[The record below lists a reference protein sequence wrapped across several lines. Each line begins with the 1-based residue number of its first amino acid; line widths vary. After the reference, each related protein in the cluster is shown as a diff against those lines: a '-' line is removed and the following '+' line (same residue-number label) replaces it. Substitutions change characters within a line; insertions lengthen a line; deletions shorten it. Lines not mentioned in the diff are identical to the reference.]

1 MIREDVGQI
10 SLEYMLIFT
19 ISLIILIVFTL
30 PLAELTIKDTFD
42 ISDTLNT
49 KNDVSKIAQAIK
61 RVYGEGQGSK
71 QVIHIKSS
79 DVVKLNIG
87 NDYISANLKMND
99 GSEKL
104 IKENFNSKLE
114 KSTITLNKGEN
125 TIVIEW
131 PVGGGLMKIYKI

>member
-71 QVIHIKSS
+71 QVIHIK
-79 DVVKLNIG
+79 
-87 NDYISANLKMND
+87 
-99 GSEKL
+99 
-104 IKENFNSKLE
+104 
-114 KSTITLNKGEN
+114 
-125 TIVIEW
+125 
-131 PVGGGLMKIYKI
+131 